1 MSKDENNKFD
11 YRILISCAS
20 IVIAGIAFVG
30 MMSVKLYQVEENRNK
45 IDKDRAELM
54 ESIKENRSSINQLK
68 DHMNTL
74 KNIYMRRVP
83 NDDVIGGE

>member
-74 KNIYMRRVP
+74 KNIYISRVP

>member
-74 KNIYMRRVP
+74 KNIYMSRVP

>member
-45 IDKDRAELM
+45 IDKDRDELM

-74 KNIYMRRVP
+74 KNIYMSRVP